1 MYTSISYRSIKI
13 LMYLK
18 LGSFVSWV
26 NAGQFEADGLDKIED
41 SVTLYHKHFPFL
53 RVILKTTNKQTNEL
67 RFM

>member
-1 MYTSISYRSIKI
+1 
-13 LMYLK
+13 MYLK